1 MTPFQSA
8 TEKKISCNSTNQY
21 SENYEHT
28 GIQKVNTFFCISV
41 YVYRNT
47 DCTCRVGWY
56 MPLSVSD
63 YPCVSLGVMGITHTE
78 KKLVKLTVFKNVR
91 F

>member
-8 TEKKISCNSTNQY
+8 TEKKYHATVQTSTVKTT
-21 SENYEHT
+21 EHT

-47 DCTCRVGWY
+47 DCTRRVGWY

-63 YPCVSLGVMGITHTE
+63 CPCVSLGVVGITHTE
-78 KKLVKLTVFKNVR
+78 KNN
-91 F
+91 